1 MDSHSSLPIIENAAK
16 KSGNRVKW
24 LVGIGLTGLVVLS
37 CAGVVGYLIFLQ
49 IRDNLEAVEF
59 TGPIFEVEP
68 VHNHIAYIGNDQ
80 NVWLVQPDGQAQR
93 HLTTDGR
100 AYRFPTWAPDSRRL
114 AFIGSDADDHPA
126 LYTSPVAES
135 ENAPTILFDDDK
147 AAPFYLYWAPDSQS
161 ITFLT
166 QESSGLAMRQASPG
180 NPANQRVLEEGAPF
194 YWVWSPAGDKLLMH
208 VGGSRDVSEE
218 AHISLLDN
226 KQDAQRVELSLDP
239 GGFQAP
245 VWSRDGKSFFYIATE
260 DDEPTAI
267 YKTNAETLA
276 QTHVTNTGNFAYIV
290 LSPDDKWLAYL
301 QIERGDQPPFGTAY
315 IVDTAGNKSHPVTD
329 RLVGSMYWSPD
340 GSKLALLTFAQS
352 DDGSSA
358 KAAGL
363 AAPLPQALALRWW
376 IYEVASEKLEPLISF
391 TPTTDFLQIVPY
403 FDQYHL
409 SLTFWSPDSRYFVI
423 TKEKTTG
430 RGGAVWV
437 VDTTGVEEPVQ
448 VGEGT
453 IAVWS
458 WQ

>member
-1 MDSHSSLPIIENAAK
+1 MDNPSSPIIEDSDKQRSNV
-16 KSGNRVKW
+16 VKW
-24 LVGIGLTGLVVLS
+24 LLGIGLTGLVVLI
-37 CAGVVGYLIFLQ
+37 CAGVVGYLVFLQ
-49 IRDNLEAVEF
+49 IRDNLETTEF

-68 VHNHIAYIGNDQ
+68 VRNHIAYIGNDQ
-80 NVWLVQPDGQAQR
+80 NVWLVKPDGQEQR

-100 AYRFPTWAPDSRRL
+100 GYRFPTWAPDSRRL
-114 AFIGSDADDHPA
+114 AFIGPDANDNTA

-135 ENAPTILFDDDK
+135 KSEPTILFDDDK
-147 AAPFYLYWAPDSQS
+147 SAPFYLYWAPDSQS

-166 QESSGLAMRQASPG
+166 QESSGLSMRQASPG
-180 NPANQRVLEEGAPF
+180 NPTNQRVLEEGAPF
-194 YWVWSPAGDKLLMH
+194 YWVWSPTGDKLLMH
-208 VGGSRDVSEE
+208 VGGSRDVSDE

-226 KQDAQRVELSLDP
+226 KQDAERVELSLDP

-245 VWSRDGKSFFYIATE
+245 VWSKDGKSFFYIASE
-260 DDEPTAI
+260 DDQPTAI

-276 QTHVTNTGNFAYIV
+276 PTRVTNAGNFAYIV

-301 QIERGDQPPFGTAY
+301 QIERGDRPPFGTAY
-315 IVDTAGNKSHPVTD
+315 IVDTAGNEPQQLTD
-329 RLVGSMYWSPD
+329 RSVGSMYWSPD
-340 GSKLALLTFAQS
+340 GSKLALLTIAQS

-363 AAPLPQALALRWW
+363 ASPLRQELALRWW
-376 IYEVASEKLEPLISF
+376 IYEVATEKLEPLISF
-391 TPTTDFLQIVPY
+391 TPTTDFLQTIPY

-423 TKEKTTG
+423 TKEKSVG
-430 RGGAVWV
+430 RGGTVWV
-437 VDTTGVEEPVQ
+437 VDTTEVEEPVQ

-453 IAVWS
+453 MAVWS